1 MSREGQDG
9 LSNAEQLT
17 VNMRTAIILL
27 EIFVVAIIVAFAV
40 TFTTGTAEMQT
51 LSVGFISPILVLSLI
66 FIYYCKRKKVWSFA
80 GASILG
86 IIGVVLRVAVST
98 QPNVEVGGGLP
109 AGVTAL
115 YIVIGAL
122 VALKSY
128 ESVLELKK

>member
-1 MSREGQDG
+1 

-27 EIFVVAIIVAFAV
+27 EVFVVAIIVAFAV

-51 LSVGFISPILVLSLI
+51 LSVGFISPILVLSLV
-66 FIYYCKRKKVWSFA
+66 FIYYCKKKKVWSFA

-86 IIGVVLRVAVST
+86 IVGVVIRVSVST
-98 QPNVEVGGGLP
+98 QPNIEVGGGLP
-109 AGVTAL
+109 AGVTTL
-115 YIVIGAL
+115 YIVLGAL

-128 ESVLELKK
+128 ESILELRE